1 MAMTQIQVVQ
11 WVRDRRPRGAFR
23 VSTAAKFLVVAAIV
37 LGVPAAGSAQG
48 SATGTLAG
56 VVTDQGGGVLP
67 GVSVVARASG
77 TGLAQE
83 TVTGASGEWRIPSLP
98 VGLYEITF
106 ELAGFRKL
114 VRNTV
119 NVEAAVTRSL
129 EITLEVGA
137 VSESVTVS
145 ADAPLLTPTTAT
157 TARSLTAAELEA
169 IPTSTGSF
177 THLLSAEAGVSS
189 ELPPVLTNGT
199 GNISPSVNGT
209 RTTSTSLFFNGID
222 ATNLTTNEGAMS
234 DNIAPAPDTL
244 QEVKLQTSLYDA
256 STGRS
261 GGGNFQ
267 LITRSGS
274 NTLRGSALYNLQHE
288 SLNANDFFYEKD
300 GIEKPKAHRNEGGFT
315 IGGPVRQ
322 NRFFFFG
329 GYQRT
334 QAETGFVPTA
344 SSITV
349 LPQAL
354 QLIQGDRTKANLLA
368 AFAQL
373 NPNIL
378 TSIPKAQCTSASDR
392 ACISDVALNLF
403 NVRNP
408 VTGDFL
414 IPAPRAGGTVIGT
427 DALPAVAGSVGGN
440 PLIRQRNVVPAEFTQ
455 DQYTLKL
462 DGGITDTNR
471 LNGTLFFANFPGL
484 DPFPDPYSLASP
496 VTLRRADRNATVALS
511 DTQIWGASKVN
522 EIRGGVFYLR
532 NSRQLDD
539 DFLSITNQSVGV
551 DNPALFFDDSIATQR
566 LGHYVGRPGGAL
578 DRFSFGGPNDT
589 FNKREQRTW
598 TIGDTLSWTTNRH
611 AMRIGGEFRHNEFNT
626 NLPEEQATEFEKFDN
641 FTQLLRGV
649 ATEADT
655 QFGITDKQFRF
666 DDFSMFLA
674 DDWKLSRSLTLNL
687 GLRYEFFG
695 FPTEVNG
702 RIGNV
707 DFSAITNTE
716 NPVAGFIVPNNVQN
730 TGFAAVD
737 AAIAAS
743 ERADN
748 NHTLN
753 GQDWNNV
760 APRLGFAWAP
770 GERWV
775 VRGGYGMFYDR
786 PSAAFI
792 NTVFSNYPFLR
803 EQEVTFPTASV
814 PLNTA
819 WSQQDP
825 NFPFNQY
832 LPNRIVRTPG
842 AAGTYQIR
850 DGTNVTAGADGTPN
864 TPVDPATGLPVRGN
878 IAETF
883 EFRAVDRDLRTP
895 YIQQYNFG
903 VQRELGANMVLEVRY
918 VGSKGTD
925 LLEARAFNQGYDLN
939 DPATPDHI
947 FKRFNDAYV
956 AAGSPNGALN
966 AGTTARQQG
975 VGKAFGFANPA
986 VGGFLDYN
994 LANAGSATAAPALIG
1009 FEARTPILGFNVP
1022 EAVLL
1027 ANTGRSI
1034 YNSVQMNLLRRM
1046 SGGLQYNL
1054 SYTYS
1059 QSKDT
1064 SSVDPGSTAGSG
1076 KPDTPNAGFVVQ
1088 GDNRDIDAN
1097 YARSDFDRPHR
1108 FSGSFV
1114 WDIPGE
1120 GWVDGFRLSGYV
1132 QMQSGVPYSIY
1143 SAEPELGNTGQYTD
1157 LVRGSGGIY
1166 RLGFGRPSL
1175 CGSLD
1180 QLRQAG
1186 SDPTEA
1192 AFDKS
1197 VLCSPTTAA
1206 GGYPGNLGFGN
1217 LGRNELRGFWQR
1229 RVDLSIA
1236 KAFAFGAQRNFE
1248 VRWDI
1253 FNLFNTVN
1261 YALPNNVIGGA
1272 TTDFGKI
1279 TDSVGGPRVMQF
1291 GLRVH
1296 F

>member
-1 MAMTQIQVVQ
+1 MTSKTTPRAQV
-11 WVRDRRPRGAFR
+11 RMRREGPLRALEVPGTIALL
-23 VSTAAKFLVVAAIV
+23 ALVVALLGLPSRVFSQASATGILAGVVVDPSGAV
-37 LGVPAAGSAQG
+37 LPGVTVVAKG
-48 SATGTLAG
+48 SATGLTRET
-56 VVTDQGGGVLP
+56 VSGGG
-67 GVSVVARASG
+67 
-77 TGLAQE
+77 
-83 TVTGASGEWRIPSLP
+83 GEWRIPSLP
-98 VGLYEITF
+98 AGLYQITF
-106 ELAGFRKL
+106 ELDGFRKL
-114 VRNTV
+114 VRSTV
-119 NVEAAVTRSL
+119 NVEAAVTR
-129 EITLEVGA
+129 EINVTLEVGSI
-137 VSESVTVS
+137 SESVTVS
-145 ADAPLLTPTTAT
+145 ADAPLLTPTAPT

-169 IPTSTGSF
+169 VPTSTGSF
-177 THLLSAEAGVSS
+177 THLLSSEAGVSS
-189 ELPPVLTNGT
+189 DLPPVLTNGT

-222 ATNLTTNEGAMS
+222 ATNLTTNEGSMS
-234 DNIAPAPDTL
+234 DNVSPMADTL
-244 QEVKLQTSLYDA
+244 QEVKLQTSMYDA

-267 LITRSGS
+267 LVTRSGS
-274 NTLRGSALYNLQHE
+274 NAFRGSALYNLQHE

-300 GIEKPKAHRNEGGFT
+300 GIDKPKARRNEGGFT

-322 NRFFFFG
+322 NRVFFFG

-354 QLIQGDRTKANLLA
+354 QLIQGDRTKENLLA

-373 NPNIL
+373 NPNIR
-378 TSIPKAQCTSASDR
+378 TSIPNAQCTSPSDR

-403 NVRNP
+403 NLRNP
-408 VTGDFL
+408 VTGDFM
-414 IPAPRAGGTVIGT
+414 IPAPRADATLIGT
-427 DALPAVAGSVGGN
+427 DASPAVAGSVGGN
-440 PLIRQRNVVPAEFTQ
+440 PLLRQRNVVPAEFTQ

-462 DGGITDTNR
+462 DGQIAESNR
-471 LNGTLFFANFPGL
+471 LSGTVFFANFPGL

-496 VTLRRADRNATVALS
+496 VTLRRADRNVTVAIS
-511 DTQIWGASKVN
+511 DTQIWGATKVN
-522 EIRGGVFYLR
+522 EMRGGVFELR
-532 NSRQLDD
+532 NSRRLDD
-539 DFLSITNQSVGV
+539 DFLGITNESVGIA
-551 DNPALFFDDSIATQR
+551 NPATFFDNSDATNR

-589 FNKREQRTW
+589 FNQRQQRTL
-598 TIGDTLSWTTNRH
+598 TFGDTLSWTTDRH
-611 AMRIGGEFRHNEFNT
+611 AMRMGGEFRHNEFNT

-666 DDFSMFLA
+666 NDFNLFVA
-674 DDWKLSRSLTLNL
+674 DEWKLSRSLTLNL

-695 FPTEVNG
+695 LPTEVNG
-702 RIGNV
+702 HIGNV
-707 DFSAITNTE
+707 DFEAITNTE
-716 NPVAGFIVPNNVQN
+716 NPVNGFIVPNNVQL
-730 TGFAAVD
+730 TGFNALD
-737 AAIAAS
+737 TAINAS

-748 NHTLN
+748 NHTLR

-760 APRLGFAWAP
+760 APRVGFAWAP

-775 VRGGYGMFYDR
+775 VRGGYGIFYDR

-803 EQEVTFPTASV
+803 EQEVTFPGGGV
-814 PLNTA
+814 PLNGA

-825 NFPFNQY
+825 NYPFNQY
-832 LPNRIVRTPG
+832 LPNKIVRNTN
-842 AAGTYQIR
+842 GTYQIR
-850 DGTNVTAGADGTPN
+850 DGTLVTRGADGTINP
-864 TPVDPATGLPVRGN
+864 TDPATGQPFTGN
-878 IAETF
+878 VAETF
-883 EFRAVDRDLRTP
+883 EFRAIDRDLHAP
-895 YIQQYNFG
+895 YVQQFNFG
-903 VQRELGANMVLEVRY
+903 VQRELGANLMLEVRY
-918 VGSKGTD
+918 VGSRGD
-925 LLEARAFNQGYDLN
+925 ELLEARAFNQGYDLN
-939 DPATPDHI
+939 DPATPDYI
-947 FKRFNDAYV
+947 FKRFNDAYL

-966 AGTTARQQG
+966 PGATAKAQG
-975 VGKAFGFANPA
+975 LGKAFGFANPS
-986 VGGFLDYN
+986 VNNMIDYN
-994 LANAGSATAAPALIG
+994 LSTGGATGAVIP
-1009 FEARTPILGFNVP
+1009 FEARAPILGFNIP

-1027 ANTGRSI
+1027 ANTGRSV
-1034 YNSVQMNLLRRM
+1034 YNSVQLNLLKRM
-1046 SGGLQYNL
+1046 SSGLQYNL
-1054 SYTYS
+1054 AYTYS
-1059 QSKDT
+1059 RAEDT

-1097 YARSDFDRPHR
+1097 YALSDFDRPHR
-1108 FSGSFV
+1108 FSGSFI
-1114 WDIPGE
+1114 WDLPGQ
-1120 GWVDGFRLSGYV
+1120 GALLGGFRVSGYV
-1132 QMQSGVPYSIY
+1132 QLQSGIPYSIY
-1143 SAEPELGNTGQYTD
+1143 SAEPELGNASQYGD

-1186 SDPTEA
+1186 PDPTEA

-1197 VLCSPTTAA
+1197 VLCSPSSIA

-1229 RVDLSIA
+1229 RVDLSFA
-1236 KAFAFGAQRNFE
+1236 KSFGLRSARNVE

-1261 YALPNNVIGGA
+1261 YALPNNVIGGS

-1291 GLRVH
+1291 GLRFH